1 MSIQK
6 PAIGDGKDA
15 IMSDAEEDCCQADC
29 FQTDKSSDKTNDD
42 IIPYSVLLIKNIQGR
57 AVSKCVHGNGPEF
70 VGQEFQTLLEKAN
83 SIIKAVH
90 KTVGSVI
97 RTLVHLH
104 EPHSVHEAEKLVDQA
119 LATAMHATQ
128 CAANQSLMNHSP
140 GAIAFHRDMILDI
153 LIAANMIAIQANR
166 QKLIDY
172 RLLEANAKRVNH
184 DFHVGQQVMKKNVL
198 SFSDKL
204 KPAYRG
210 PYPITQ
216 VHTNGTVTIA
226 LGNNA
231 TKRINIR
238 RIKPVP
244 K

>member
-1 MSIQK
+1 MK
-6 PAIGDGKDA
+6 ANP
-15 IMSDAEEDCCQADC
+15 
-29 FQTDKSSDKTNDD
+29 
-42 IIPYSVLLIKNIQGR
+42 NIQGR

-244 K
+244 E